1 MATSKPRLSVTF
13 EPEIY
18 ELIKTLS
25 ELQGT
30 SMSRTV
36 NDYFEN
42 SKQYLVEVIE
52 VMEQYQEIQTPET
65 MVDRLKG
72 AD

>member
-30 SMSRTV
+30 SMSQTV
-36 NDYFEN
+36 NGYFEN
-42 SKQYLVEVIE
+42 SKQYLVEVINA
-52 VMEQYQEIQTPET
+52 MDQAQAIQAPET
-65 MVDRLKG
+65 MVERLKG
-72 AD
+72 VD

>member
-65 MVDRLKG
+65 MVERLKG